1 MSSSY
6 TKTRIMV
13 ECALMIALGTIL
25 ANIKI
30 YELPNG
36 GSITLFSMVPFIL
49 VSFRH
54 GVKWGLFTGF
64 VNSLLQMLLGFYA
77 PPAPG
82 LLPLVGIILLDYVL
96 AFSFLGLACVFAK
109 PFKNKLVGVAVG
121 SAAVCAAFPV
131 QLFVRRADL
140 GQPERWSARV
150 DLQPDLQRLLH
161 AAGRYYDHHCRGA
174 AVQGCAPAVQRQQ
187 LILPFSTPFAWG
199 AVFTASQDFLFPF
212 FLICPYLLH
221 KSFTMADITFS
232 APPASRTARFLPCTS
247 SCPFQLLTITEMRF
261 CTVFSNVFLLQYF
274 SKKRSLYLIFIYL
287 FVSLKRRGH
296 LSFFQVSVK
305 MRYIFSNITNVAFVF
320 SALCYFDKL
329 YLQFI

>member
-82 LLPLVGIILLDYVL
+82 LLPLVGMILLDY
-96 AFSFLGLACVFAK
+96 VFAK

-121 SAAVCAAFPV
+121 SAAVCVLRFLCSFLSGVLIWGNLSDGLPAWIYSLTYNGSYMLPEGIMTTIAVVLLYKAAP
-131 QLFVRRADL
+131 QLF
-140 GQPERWSARV
+140 SA
-150 DLQPDLQRLLH
+150 
-161 AAGRYYDHHCRGA
+161 
-174 AVQGCAPAVQRQQ
+174 
-187 LILPFSTPFAWG
+187 
-199 AVFTASQDFLFPF
+199 
-212 FLICPYLLH
+212 
-221 KSFTMADITFS
+221 
-232 APPASRTARFLPCTS
+232 
-247 SCPFQLLTITEMRF
+247 
-261 CTVFSNVFLLQYF
+261 N
-274 SKKRSLYLIFIYL
+274 
-287 FVSLKRRGH
+287 
-296 LSFFQVSVK
+296 
-305 MRYIFSNITNVAFVF
+305 N
-320 SALCYFDKL
+320 
-329 YLQFI
+329 

>member
-82 LLPLVGIILLDYVL
+82 LLPLVGMILLDYVL
-96 AFSFLGLACVFAK
+96 AFGVMGIAGLGRGKPHGIFWGSVLGGAARFVVHYISGITIYKILAPTEIFGTVFDNPALYSLIY
-109 PFKNKLVGVAVG
+109 NGSYVVIDLVLCLVIFGILYAPLKTYMTG
-121 SAAVCAAFPV
+121 
-131 QLFVRRADL
+131 ADL
-140 GQPERWSARV
+140 
-150 DLQPDLQRLLH
+150 
-161 AAGRYYDHHCRGA
+161 
-174 AVQGCAPAVQRQQ
+174 
-187 LILPFSTPFAWG
+187 
-199 AVFTASQDFLFPF
+199 
-212 FLICPYLLH
+212 
-221 KSFTMADITFS
+221 
-232 APPASRTARFLPCTS
+232 
-247 SCPFQLLTITEMRF
+247 
-261 CTVFSNVFLLQYF
+261 
-274 SKKRSLYLIFIYL
+274 
-287 FVSLKRRGH
+287 RR
-296 LSFFQVSVK
+296 
-305 MRYIFSNITNVAFVF
+305 
-320 SALCYFDKL
+320 
-329 YLQFI
+329 

>member
-82 LLPLVGIILLDYVL
+82 LLL
-96 AFSFLGLACVFAK
+96 S
-109 PFKNKLVGVAVG
+109 
-121 SAAVCAAFPV
+121 
-131 QLFVRRADL
+131 
-140 GQPERWSARV
+140 
-150 DLQPDLQRLLH
+150 
-161 AAGRYYDHHCRGA
+161 
-174 AVQGCAPAVQRQQ
+174 
-187 LILPFSTPFAWG
+187 LIH
-199 AVFTASQDFLFPF
+199 
-212 FLICPYLLH
+212 I
-221 KSFTMADITFS
+221 
-232 APPASRTARFLPCTS
+232 
-247 SCPFQLLTITEMRF
+247 
-261 CTVFSNVFLLQYF
+261 
-274 SKKRSLYLIFIYL
+274 
-287 FVSLKRRGH
+287 
-296 LSFFQVSVK
+296 
-305 MRYIFSNITNVAFVF
+305 
-320 SALCYFDKL
+320 
-329 YLQFI
+329 

>member
-82 LLPLVGIILLDYVL
+82 LLPLVGLP
-96 AFSFLGLACVFAK
+96 ACLPSRSK
-109 PFKNKLVGVAVG
+109 TSW
-121 SAAVCAAFPV
+121 SAWPWAPPPCACCVSCAAF
-131 QLFVRRADL
+131 
-140 GQPERWSARV
+140 
-150 DLQPDLQRLLH
+150 
-161 AAGRYYDHHCRGA
+161 C
-174 AVQGCAPAVQRQQ
+174 PA
-187 LILPFSTPFAWG
+187 
-199 AVFTASQDFLFPF
+199 
-212 FLICPYLLH
+212 C
-221 KSFTMADITFS
+221 
-232 APPASRTARFLPCTS
+232 
-247 SCPFQLLTITEMRF
+247 
-261 CTVFSNVFLLQYF
+261 
-274 SKKRSLYLIFIYL
+274 
-287 FVSLKRRGH
+287 
-296 LSFFQVSVK
+296 
-305 MRYIFSNITNVAFVF
+305 
-320 SALCYFDKL
+320 
-329 YLQFI
+329 

>member
-82 LLPLVGIILLDYVL
+82 LLPLVGMILLDYVL

-121 SAAVCAAFPV
+121 SAAVCVLRFLCSFFYGTLLGSALRFLVHYVVGATVWGEYMPETFFGMTMTSPWFYSALYNGSYMLPEGIMTTIAVVLLYKAAP
-131 QLFVRRADL
+131 QLF
-140 GQPERWSARV
+140 SA
-150 DLQPDLQRLLH
+150 
-161 AAGRYYDHHCRGA
+161 
-174 AVQGCAPAVQRQQ
+174 
-187 LILPFSTPFAWG
+187 
-199 AVFTASQDFLFPF
+199 
-212 FLICPYLLH
+212 
-221 KSFTMADITFS
+221 
-232 APPASRTARFLPCTS
+232 
-247 SCPFQLLTITEMRF
+247 
-261 CTVFSNVFLLQYF
+261 N
-274 SKKRSLYLIFIYL
+274 
-287 FVSLKRRGH
+287 
-296 LSFFQVSVK
+296 
-305 MRYIFSNITNVAFVF
+305 N
-320 SALCYFDKL
+320 
-329 YLQFI
+329 

>member
-82 LLPLVGIILLDYVL
+82 LLPLVGMILLDYVL

-121 SAAVCAAFPV
+121 SAAVCVLRFLCSFLSGVLIWGNLSDGLPAWIYSLTYNGSYMLPEGIMTTIAVVLLYKAAP
-131 QLFVRRADL
+131 QLFSANNCFCHFQLRVPGVPFLRR
-140 GQPERWSARV
+140 PRIF
-150 DLQPDLQRLLH
+150 
-161 AAGRYYDHHCRGA
+161 Y
-174 AVQGCAPAVQRQQ
+174 
-187 LILPFSTPFAWG
+187 
-199 AVFTASQDFLFPF
+199 FLF
-212 FLICPYLLH
+212 
-221 KSFTMADITFS
+221 S
-232 APPASRTARFLPCTS
+232 
-247 SCPFQLLTITEMRF
+247 
-261 CTVFSNVFLLQYF
+261 
-274 SKKRSLYLIFIYL
+274 
-287 FVSLKRRGH
+287 
-296 LSFFQVSVK
+296 
-305 MRYIFSNITNVAFVF
+305 
-320 SALCYFDKL
+320 
-329 YLQFI
+329 

>member
-82 LLPLVGIILLDYVL
+82 LLPLVGMILLDYVL

-109 PFKNKLVGVAVG
+109 PFKTSW
-121 SAAVCAAFPV
+121 SAWPWAPPPCACCVSCAAF
-131 QLFVRRADL
+131 
-140 GQPERWSARV
+140 
-150 DLQPDLQRLLH
+150 
-161 AAGRYYDHHCRGA
+161 C
-174 AVQGCAPAVQRQQ
+174 PA
-187 LILPFSTPFAWG
+187 
-199 AVFTASQDFLFPF
+199 
-212 FLICPYLLH
+212 C
-221 KSFTMADITFS
+221 
-232 APPASRTARFLPCTS
+232 
-247 SCPFQLLTITEMRF
+247 
-261 CTVFSNVFLLQYF
+261 
-274 SKKRSLYLIFIYL
+274 
-287 FVSLKRRGH
+287 
-296 LSFFQVSVK
+296 
-305 MRYIFSNITNVAFVF
+305 
-320 SALCYFDKL
+320 
-329 YLQFI
+329 

>member
-82 LLPLVGIILLDYVL
+82 LLPLVGMILLDYVL
-96 AFSFLGLACVFAK
+96 DAEVH
-109 PFKNKLVGVAVG
+109 LVPLNGGTEEEAEEEAV
-121 SAAVCAAFPV
+121 
-131 QLFVRRADL
+131 
-140 GQPERWSARV
+140 
-150 DLQPDLQRLLH
+150 RLST
-161 AAGRYYDHHCRGA
+161 AAGA
-174 AVQGCAPAVQRQQ
+174 ANVMCSGTQAAEREAVEA
-187 LILPFSTPFAWG
+187 LLPKVRFSRLRP
-199 AVFTASQDFLFPF
+199 
-212 FLICPYLLH
+212 
-221 KSFTMADITFS
+221 
-232 APPASRTARFLPCTS
+232 
-247 SCPFQLLTITEMRF
+247 
-261 CTVFSNVFLLQYF
+261 
-274 SKKRSLYLIFIYL
+274 
-287 FVSLKRRGH
+287 
-296 LSFFQVSVK
+296 
-305 MRYIFSNITNVAFVF
+305 
-320 SALCYFDKL
+320 
-329 YLQFI
+329 

>member
-82 LLPLVGIILLDYVL
+82 LLPLW
-96 AFSFLGLACVFAK
+96 A
-109 PFKNKLVGVAVG
+109 
-121 SAAVCAAFPV
+121 
-131 QLFVRRADL
+131 
-140 GQPERWSARV
+140 
-150 DLQPDLQRLLH
+150 
-161 AAGRYYDHHCRGA
+161 
-174 AVQGCAPAVQRQQ
+174 
-187 LILPFSTPFAWG
+187 
-199 AVFTASQDFLFPF
+199 
-212 FLICPYLLH
+212 
-221 KSFTMADITFS
+221 
-232 APPASRTARFLPCTS
+232 
-247 SCPFQLLTITEMRF
+247 
-261 CTVFSNVFLLQYF
+261 
-274 SKKRSLYLIFIYL
+274 
-287 FVSLKRRGH
+287 
-296 LSFFQVSVK
+296 
-305 MRYIFSNITNVAFVF
+305 
-320 SALCYFDKL
+320 
-329 YLQFI
+329 

>member
-82 LLPLVGIILLDYVL
+82 LLPLVGMILLDYVL

-109 PFKNKLVGVAVG
+109 PFQNKLVGVAVG

-161 AAGRYYDHHCRGA
+161 AAGRYYDHHCRGT

-274 SKKRSLYLIFIYL
+274 SKNAHFMLFLSISLF
-287 FVSLKRRGH
+287 R
-296 LSFFQVSVK
+296 
-305 MRYIFSNITNVAFVF
+305 
-320 SALCYFDKL
+320 
-329 YLQFI
+329 

>member
-82 LLPLVGIILLDYVL
+82 LLPLVGMILLDYVL

-199 AVFTASQDFLFPF
+199 PFLRRPRIFYFLFSWATP
-212 FLICPYLLH
+212 H
-221 KSFTMADITFS
+221 N
-232 APPASRTARFLPCTS
+232 SRLA
-247 SCPFQLLTITEMRF
+247 
-261 CTVFSNVFLLQYF
+261 
-274 SKKRSLYLIFIYL
+274 
-287 FVSLKRRGH
+287 
-296 LSFFQVSVK
+296 
-305 MRYIFSNITNVAFVF
+305 A
-320 SALCYFDKL
+320 
-329 YLQFI
+329 